1 MNNDGN
7 FNLENILIKIK
18 VLGFSRIFLES
29 GIKLITNFLNKDLVD
44 DLKLFVSDK
53 NLGGN
58 GSGSIRKLSESFL
71 RNKKKIMEKV
81 NLSGDKLIS
90 YKLK

>member
-1 MNNDGN
+1 M
-7 FNLENILIKIK
+7 
-18 VLGFSRIFLES
+18 
-29 GIKLITNFLNKDLVD
+29 D
-44 DLKLFVSDK
+44 DLKLFISDK
-53 NLGGN
+53 KLGRN
-58 GSGSIRKLSESFL
+58 GSASISKFFGSFL